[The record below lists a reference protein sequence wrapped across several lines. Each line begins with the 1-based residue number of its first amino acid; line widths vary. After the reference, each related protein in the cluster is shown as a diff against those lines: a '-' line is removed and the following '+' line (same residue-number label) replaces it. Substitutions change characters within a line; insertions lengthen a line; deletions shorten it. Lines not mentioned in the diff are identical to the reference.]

1 MTLRASV
8 IFLASIYFVAT
19 SNADPVKFT
28 AGNWEATVTMS
39 LAEGGEAIV
48 TDEFSGCMSE
58 AETRNSPSDLAA
70 AFAGGAECVQSNVQ
84 SVGNTITFDMVC
96 AKGTLQSASYTMERQ
111 SDYFLMAG
119 PQKIRLKNGALKDIW
134 GTISARRT
142 GACS

>member
-1 MTLRASV
+1 MQQPQS
-8 IFLASIYFVAT
+8 
-19 SNADPVKFT
+19 
-28 AGNWEATVTMS
+28 
-39 LAEGGEAIV
+39 AEHLSRGV
-48 TDEFSGCMSE
+48 F
-58 AETRNSPSDLAA
+58 

>member
-1 MTLRASV
+1 
-8 IFLASIYFVAT
+8 
-19 SNADPVKFT
+19 
-28 AGNWEATVTMS
+28 
-39 LAEGGEAIV
+39 
-48 TDEFSGCMSE
+48 
-58 AETRNSPSDLAA
+58 
-70 AFAGGAECVQSNVQ
+70 
-84 SVGNTITFDMVC
+84 MVC